1 MVGKYCPG
9 QTYRTPSPQNTRV
22 SQHPR
27 EVRVRESK
35 KGGRDRGRSR
45 NGGGGRR
52 RKKNFFSPPL
62 SATYNELVPR
72 GGQFSSFPF
81 FFHHY
86 GAKGVSHYS
95 LPPSL
100 PPSLSLSLSYHS
112 AFLGVGRDRRHTWA
126 PLFCWRNRKIIFAPR
141 DWAVGK

>member
-100 PPSLSLSLSYHS
+100 PPSLSLSLSPTTLLS
-112 AFLGVGRDRRHTWA
+112 WEWEETAGILGRHCFVGGT
-126 PLFCWRNRKIIFAPR
+126 
-141 DWAVGK
+141 GK